1 MSTEN
6 TSLKIATQDEDS
18 NSAQKMSI
26 DKRSIYQNPFFII
39 ASSLLALLVLVAV
52 TSQSGDQY
60 LTPAEYERQIG
71 ERVVAVNIFGNA
83 VSRIR
88 CSQGPNPAP
97 GGVTP
102 AGKSPDIA
110 ADMAIAEQFAA
121 MIPPRQVTIAAC
133 VQTTAILLHIVTA
146 RMEVI
151 ALDVLLLQ
159 VKSPI
164 LVYNS
169 MILKGSC

>member
-1 MSTEN
+1 MPTEN

-102 AGKSPDIA
+102 AGKSPEYCSRHGHCRTICCNDPSKTSDNCCMCADYCNSTTYCHGEDGSHCTGCPIA
-110 ADMAIAEQFAA
+110 AGKVSN
-121 MIPPRQVTIAAC
+121 PS
-133 VQTTAILLHIVTA
+133 L
-146 RMEVI
+146 
-151 ALDVLLLQ
+151 
-159 VKSPI
+159 
-164 LVYNS
+164 
-169 MILKGSC
+169 